1 MHLGH
6 FHAALSPNTLQSN
19 SRVQCN
25 IGFAELAISM
35 PHSHVDDIVPVLV
48 DILGD
53 VPYIDFDRCLSWDG
67 TFSSVTMLQH
77 VPHPSF
83 LDWAMPD
90 QLVSTTVTAL
100 LKIASA
106 HPNYRQATFNA
117 IVNLV
122 KETIPRFKT
131 EDRKQLNCYMS
142 PIVLIV
148 L

>member
-1 MHLGH
+1 MP
-6 FHAALSPNTLQSN
+6 SPNTLQPN

-67 TFSSVTMLQH
+67 TFSSVTILEH
-77 VPHPSF
+77 LPHHSF

-106 HPNYRQATFNA
+106 HPKYRQATFDA

-131 EDRKQLNCYMS
+131 EDRKRLTSSMCRV
-142 PIVLIV
+142 VLTR
-148 L
+148 